1 FERFSALPPPPD
13 ASRFVHPVMIN
24 SAACA
29 TSRVALLKLVLE
41 RGHETAL
48 LLEDD
53 IVFRDDVKEWMAV
66 IAPQL
71 ATQSWHMFYLGLHL
85 AESSGRITENVGR
98 VKSGCHAHAYAVS
111 RHAIPI

>member
-1 FERFSALPPPPD
+1 MNKILGCFDHAYVINRDVDADRMARVSARLDKLGIPFERFSALPPPPD

-66 IAPQL
+66 
-71 ATQSWHMFYLGLHL
+71 
-85 AESSGRITENVGR
+85 
-98 VKSGCHAHAYAVS
+98 
-111 RHAIPI
+111 